1 MIIWLASYPKSGNTL
16 VRAMVSSYFFTKD
29 GIYNSSLIKKIKQFP
44 SINLFKK
51 FGLDITNEEEL
62 IQNYVNVQNSF
73 NIKDTIQFTKT
84 HSYLFNFH
92 NKYPFTSLQNSLG
105 VVYIVRDP
113 RNVVESFAKFNSISI
128 EQSST
133 VMTEQLTI
141 GTNDISRD
149 MSKIYTGTWASNFN
163 SWKTFKTHQKYLLI
177 KYEDLVSKRE
187 LVFLKILKFI
197 YNLNNSKFLVDQKK
211 FTNVINTTDFE
222 KLKKLETEE
231 GFSEAREDKK
241 TGKKI
246 PFFEQG
252 PKRDWRKTLD
262 INIRKKL
269 ETSFKNE
276 MIELGYL

>member
-29 GIYNSSLIKKIKQFP
+29 GIYSSSLIKKIKQFP

-92 NKYPFTSLQNSLG
+92 NKYPFTNLQNSLG

-113 RNVVESFAKFNSISI
+113 RNVVESLAKFNSISI

-197 YNLNNSKFLVDQKK
+197 YYLNNSKFLVDQKK

-241 TGKKI
+241 TRKKI
-246 PFFEQG
+246 PFFDQG
-252 PKRDWRKTLD
+252 SKRDWRKTLD

>member
-62 IQNYVNVQNSF
+62 IQNYVNVQNPF

-92 NKYPFTSLQNSLG
+92 NKYPFTNLQNSLG

-113 RNVVESFAKFNSISI
+113 RNVVESLAKFNSISI

>member
-1 MIIWLASYPKSGNTL
+1 VIIWLASYPKSGNTL

-29 GIYNSSLIKKIKQFP
+29 GIYSSSLIKKIKQFP

-92 NKYPFTSLQNSLG
+92 NKYPFTNLQNSLG

-113 RNVVESFAKFNSISI
+113 RNVVESLAKFNSISI

-241 TGKKI
+241 TRKKI
-246 PFFEQG
+246 PFFDQG
-252 PKRDWRKTLD
+252 LKRDWRKTLD

>member
-92 NKYPFTSLQNSLG
+92 NKYPFTNLQNSLG

-113 RNVVESFAKFNSISI
+113 RNVVESLAKFNSISI

-241 TGKKI
+241 TRKKI
-246 PFFEQG
+246 PFFDQG
-252 PKRDWRKTLD
+252 SKRDWRKTLD